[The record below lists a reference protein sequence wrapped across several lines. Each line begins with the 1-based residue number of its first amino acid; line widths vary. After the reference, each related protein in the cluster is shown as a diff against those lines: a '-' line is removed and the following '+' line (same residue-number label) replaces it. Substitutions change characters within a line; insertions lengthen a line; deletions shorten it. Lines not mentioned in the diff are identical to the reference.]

1 MGLKINEFVGGFSF
15 VNIFSLKNCFT
26 FQIQNLKKKNM
37 SDDWLSIQ
45 PHCLDFMSIVY
56 LNKA

>member
-26 FQIQNLKKKNM
+26 FQIQNFYKNM

>member
-1 MGLKINEFVGGFSF
+1 MGLKINEFVGGFRF
-15 VNIFSLKNCFT
+15 VNIFSLLYIPNSKF
-26 FQIQNLKKKNM
+26 LKKYV
-37 SDDWLSIQ
+37 SIQ

>member
-26 FQIQNLKKKNM
+26 FQIQHFKKNM